1 METKT
6 TTPRPQWNS
15 RIGFILAAAGSAV
28 GLGNIWKFPYITGE
42 NGGGAFVLVY
52 VLCILLVGVPVM
64 IAEVLLGRTTRS
76 SPVRAFRSLA
86 PRSPWMGIGIM
97 GVVASFLM
105 LSYYSTVAGWALHF
119 TYLSLMDAIS
129 GAGVEH
135 VQGLFG
141 DLTGSAALGLGW
153 QFLFLLATVGVV
165 ISGVAKGIERYSRI
179 MMPGLFALLL
189 ILLGMSM
196 TLSGWDKGMQFLYG
210 MHFDSLTPGGVLEA
224 LGHSFFSLSLGMGV
238 MLTYGSYVS
247 DRDDL
252 VGASIATV
260 GADTLVALVAS
271 MVIFPVVFTFGLEPG
286 TGPGLL
292 FVTVPTALAQM
303 TGGGTILAIVF
314 FFLLV
319 FGALTSGIS
328 VMETVTAYL
337 IDDRGMS
344 RRAATLLGGAVIL
357 GCGVPATLSSAWF
370 KSVDYLVSNL
380 LLPLGGLGIA
390 LFVAWRM
397 DGALRSDNFAAGSS
411 LARFYRAWLWGLKY
425 PVPVCM
431 VLVFLHAV
439 GIV

>member
-1 METKT
+1 MESNTKA
-6 TTPRPQWNS
+6 PRAQWDS

-52 VLCILLVGVPVM
+52 LLCILLVGVPVM

-76 SPVRAFRSLA
+76 SPVGAFRSLA

-97 GVVASFLM
+97 GVAASFLLM
-105 LSYYSTVAGWALHF
+105 SYYSTVAGWALHF
-119 TYLSLMDAIS
+119 TYLSLTDAIS
-129 GAGVEH
+129 GAGAEH

-141 DLTGSAALGLGW
+141 ELTGSATLGLGW
-153 QFLFLLATVGVV
+153 QFAFLLITVGVV
-165 ISGVAKGIERYSRI
+165 ISGVSKGIERCSRI
-179 MMPGLFALLL
+179 MMPGLFVLLL
-189 ILLGMSM
+189 VLLVNAM
-196 TLSGWDKGMQFLYG
+196 TLSGWGEGMQFLYG
-210 MHFDSLTPGGVLEA
+210 MHFHSLTPGGVLEA
-224 LGHSFFSLSLGMGV
+224 LGHSFFTLSLGMGV

-252 VGASIATV
+252 VGASVATA
-260 GADTLVALVAS
+260 GADTLVALVAA

-286 TGPGLL
+286 AGPGLL

-303 TGGGTILAIVF
+303 TGGTILAIVF

-328 VMETVTAYL
+328 MMETVTAYL

-344 RRAATLLGGAVIL
+344 RRAATLLGGAVMVC
-357 GCGVPATLSSAWF
+357 CGIPATLSSAWF
-370 KSVDYLVSNL
+370 GGVDYLVSNW

-397 DGALRSDNFAAGSS
+397 DAALRSDAFAAGSS
-411 LARFYRAWLWGLKY
+411 LARFYRVWLWALKY

-431 VLVFLHAV
+431 LLVFLHAV
-439 GIV
+439 GVV

>member
-1 METKT
+1 MESTTKT
-6 TTPRPQWNS
+6 PRAQWDS

-52 VLCILLVGVPVM
+52 LLCILLVGVPVM

-76 SPVRAFRSLA
+76 SPVGAFRSLA

-97 GVVASFLM
+97 GVGASFLLM
-105 LSYYSTVAGWALHF
+105 SYYSTVAGWALHF
-119 TYLSLMDAIS
+119 TYLSLTDSIS
-129 GAGVEH
+129 GVGAEH

-153 QFLFLLATVGVV
+153 QFAFLLITIGVV
-165 ISGVAKGIERYSRI
+165 VSGVSKGIERCSRI
-179 MMPGLFALLL
+179 MMPGLFVLLL
-189 ILLGMSM
+189 VLLGKAM
-196 TLSGWDKGMQFLYG
+196 TLSGWGEGMQFLYG
-210 MHFDSLTPGGVLEA
+210 MHFHSLTPEGVLEA
-224 LGHSFFSLSLGMGV
+224 LGHSFFTLSLGMGV

-252 VGASIATV
+252 VGASVATA
-260 GADTLVALVAS
+260 GADTLVALVAA

-286 TGPGLL
+286 AGPGLL

-303 TGGGTILAIVF
+303 TGGTLLAIVF

-328 VMETVTAYL
+328 MMETVTAYL

-344 RRAATLLGGAVIL
+344 RRAATLLGGAVMVC
-357 GCGVPATLSSAWF
+357 CGIPATLSAAWF
-370 KSVDYLVSNL
+370 GGVDYLVSNW

-390 LFVAWRM
+390 LFVAWKM
-397 DGALRSDNFAAGSS
+397 DGALRSDSFAAGSS
-411 LARFYRAWLWGLKY
+411 LARFYKVWLWALKY

-431 VLVFLHAV
+431 LLVFLHAI